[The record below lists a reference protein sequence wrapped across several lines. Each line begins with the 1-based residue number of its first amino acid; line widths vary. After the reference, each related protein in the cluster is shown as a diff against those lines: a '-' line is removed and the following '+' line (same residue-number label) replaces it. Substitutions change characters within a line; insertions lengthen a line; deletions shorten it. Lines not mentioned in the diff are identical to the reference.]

1 MKRMSG
7 KRRSGCGRVLGV
19 RDLSCDIKKCMDGH
33 FKEVRD
39 IRKEDSMEKL

>member
-1 MKRMSG
+1 M
-7 KRRSGCGRVLGV
+7 

-39 IRKEDSMEKL
+39 IRKEDSVEKL